1 MLTSA
6 CEYRAS
12 TRRVSIY
19 NSLGAGRTVLDPLDP
34 SSVKPKVLVYV
45 CGLTPQ
51 ERSHLGHGLMAMRF
65 DMIRRYLM
73 YRRLNV
79 VFVQNVT
86 DIDDKI
92 IAKVLSQGID
102 AGVMTR
108 QYTDEF
114 YELLGQLHVL
124 PVDRLTRV
132 TEFIPQIISFIE
144 RLIERGFAYAT
155 QDGNVYFDVAK
166 SADYGK
172 LSNQNVA
179 KLFESVRKEGE
190 RDKRSALDFA
200 LWKSDAS
207 TPLSSQSPWGIGRPG
222 WHIECSAMIY
232 EALGQSIDIHGGS
245 LDLKFPHHENEIAQS
260 EAHSGCA
267 FASVWMHGGL
277 MTVDGQ
283 KMSKSLNNFLLLADA
298 LKRYGAA
305 PIRFAVARAHY
316 RAAIDLTNAWLREPL
331 NSLLD
336 FHRLFARVP
345 TERCVLDQE
354 CLGDPFIKNLVE
366 QFETAMDSDFNTPEA
381 VVALEKARAAIVDD
395 IEKQKLT
402 SDQAMPEMISKRVA
416 VLRELG
422 TILGVFFESLEEV
435 ENEGLRL
442 VAHSLGVQEL
452 TPDEICAAMRERA
465 EVRAQRDFKRSDEIR
480 AQLATRGVELL
491 DSKAGSTWRFV

>member
-1 MLTSA
+1 
-6 CEYRAS
+6 
-12 TRRVSIY
+12 
-19 NSLGAGRTVLDPLDP
+19 
-34 SSVKPKVLVYV
+34 
-45 CGLTPQ
+45 
-51 ERSHLGHGLMAMRF
+51 
-65 DMIRRYLM
+65 
-73 YRRLNV
+73 
-79 VFVQNVT
+79 
-86 DIDDKI
+86 
-92 IAKVLSQGID
+92 
-102 AGVMTR
+102 
-108 QYTDEF
+108 
-114 YELLGQLHVL
+114 
-124 PVDRLTRV
+124 
-132 TEFIPQIISFIE
+132 
-144 RLIERGFAYAT
+144 
-155 QDGNVYFDVAK
+155 
-166 SADYGK
+166 
-172 LSNQNVA
+172 
-179 KLFESVRKEGE
+179 
-190 RDKRSALDFA
+190 
-200 LWKSDAS
+200 
-207 TPLSSQSPWGIGRPG
+207 
-222 WHIECSAMIY
+222 
-232 EALGQSIDIHGGS
+232 
-245 LDLKFPHHENEIAQS
+245 
-260 EAHSGCA
+260 
-267 FASVWMHGGL
+267 MHGGL

-402 SDQAMPEMISKRVA
+402 SDQAMPEMITKRVA

-442 VAHSLGVQEL
+442 VAHSLGVQAL